1 MSAPV
6 AGAEVATPSE
16 EQVVH
21 RGVGRPRSPAADQAI
36 LAATIEELIQVGFDE
51 LSLEKVAVRAGVGKA
66 TLYRRW
72 SSKSELVVDAIG
84 SVKPALVHPDT
95 GRVRD
100 DLIELLYTPTSWTTD
115 DSSGRLLI
123 GLCMELQRNPAIA
136 DLYQERLVTPR
147 REIGRQVLQSG
158 VDRGELRS
166 DADLDVL
173 MDLLTGTLFYRR
185 VTGAGSLDR
194 AGVEA
199 IIDQVLAGAHV

>member
-6 AGAEVATPSE
+6 TGADVATSPE
-16 EQVVH
+16 GEVVH
-21 RGVGRPRSPAADQAI
+21 RPVGRPRSPAADQAI
-36 LAATIEELIQVGFDE
+36 LAATIDELTEVGFDE

-84 SVKPALVHPDT
+84 WVKPALVHPDT

-100 DLIELLYTPTSWTTD
+100 DLIELLYTPTSWATD
-115 DSSGRLLI
+115 ESSGRLLI

-136 DLYQERLVTPR
+136 DLYQDRLVEPR
-147 REIGRQVLQSG
+147 REVGRQVLQRG
-158 VDRGELRS
+158 IDRGEVRA
-166 DADLDVL
+166 DVDLDVL
-173 MDLLTGTLFYRR
+173 VDLLTGTLFYRR

-194 AGVEA
+194 DAVQEV
-199 IIDQVLAGAHV
+199 IDQVLAGARV